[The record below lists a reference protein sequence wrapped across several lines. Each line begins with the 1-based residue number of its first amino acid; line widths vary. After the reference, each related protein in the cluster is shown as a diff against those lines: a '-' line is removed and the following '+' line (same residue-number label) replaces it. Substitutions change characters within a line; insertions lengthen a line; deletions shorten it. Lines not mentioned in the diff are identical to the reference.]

1 MFAVFSLSESVW
13 YNQYSVTSIEKVY
26 RILELLRRHYKTG
39 LTNKELSNRLK
50 IPSSTCYRIMKSLR
64 KFDFISQRKI
74 DKRYFLGFSHLRF
87 ADALVGGM
95 DVPAVCLPHLERLH
109 DATKDTA
116 LLTVFSGQHSIVV
129 DICGNINVLISIA
142 RGEVM
147 PMHCAAS
154 GKVILAF
161 LPEPEQSNLLENL
174 DYHVFTDSTLT
185 DPAEL
190 RKQLGRIR
198 ETGVAFNFREFHPDT
213 IAISSPIFSRQGSVI
228 GSIGMVRRAESFD
241 VEMTDTYTKLMLAT
255 SREITKELGGAYPA
269 WIGHE
274 AKTKQRSE

>member
-1 MFAVFSLSESVW
+1 VFPVFSKSGFVW
-13 YNQYSVTSIEKVY
+13 YNQFLVTSIEKVY

-50 IPSSTCYRIMKSLR
+50 IPSSTCYRIMKSL
-64 KFDFISQRKI
+64 KNFDFVSQRKI
-74 DKRYFLGFSHLRF
+74 DKRFFLGFSHLRF

-109 DATKDTA
+109 DSTKDTT

-129 DICGNINVLISIA
+129 DICGNINVLMSIA

-154 GKVILAF
+154 GKAILAF
-161 LPEPEQSNLLENL
+161 LPEPEKSGLLESL
-174 DYHVFTDSTLT
+174 DYHVFTEKTIT

-190 RKQLGRIR
+190 RKQLGKIH

-213 IAISSPIFSRQGSVI
+213 VAISSPIFSRQGSVI
-228 GSIGMVRRAESFD
+228 GSIGIVGRAENFD
-241 VEMTDTYTKLMLAT
+241 VGTIDTYSKLMLVT
-255 SREITKELGGAYPA
+255 SREITEELGGIYPP
-269 WIGHE
+269 WLGHK
-274 AKTKQRSE
+274 AKTK